1 MRSRADQHQTELAT
15 STMTAEHAAVRI
27 DFDALKS
34 LLRKIFVANG
44 TSNATAEILAANC
57 AGCERDGAISHGI
70 FRIPGYMASLKT
82 GWVDGKADP
91 DIAVVGSSFIR
102 INARNG
108 FAQPAL
114 AAGAAAI
121 DEAVESTGIAVVAT
135 RNSHHF
141 SALWPDV
148 EPFARRGLMAITF
161 VNGLANVVPY
171 GGRVPVYGTNPIA
184 FAAPVADADP
194 LVVDQAT
201 SVMANG
207 EVRLHALAN
216 TPLPPGTG
224 IDSAGSPT
232 TDPNA
237 VLAGGALNTFGGYK
251 GSSIA
256 LMVELM
262 AGALTGGQLS
272 FENDFGDC
280 IGAQT
285 PKAGQLLIV
294 IDPRRGGNADYAQRV
309 AILCDRLIDAGQE
322 RLPGERRYRNRF
334 DADRF
339 GIPIS
344 EEKLI
349 HLKAMASSGV
359 SLSSRQ
365 EAL

>member
-1 MRSRADQHQTELAT
+1 
-15 STMTAEHAAVRI
+15 MTTGQANVCI
-27 DFDALKS
+27 NFDDLRS
-34 LLRKIFVANG
+34 LLRDIFLNYG
-44 TSNATAEILAANC
+44 TSNIVADILAANC

-70 FRIPGYMASLKT
+70 FRVPGYMASLAT
-82 GWVDGKADP
+82 SWVDGKAEP
-91 DIAVVGSSFIR
+91 DVNRVSPSFIR
-102 INARNG
+102 IDARNG

-114 AAGAAAI
+114 AAGAGSI
-121 DEAVESTGIAVVAT
+121 KIAVESTGIAIVAI

-148 EPFARRGLMAITF
+148 EPFAREGHLALSF

-171 GGRVPVYGTNPIA
+171 GGHTPIYGTNPIA
-184 FAAPVADADP
+184 FATPVADGEP

-207 EVRLHALAN
+207 QVRLHALAN
-216 TPLPPGTG
+216 SPLPPGAG
-224 IDSAGSPT
+224 VDSAGRPS
-232 TDPNA
+232 TDPHA

-280 IGAQT
+280 VGAQT
-285 PKAGQLLIV
+285 PKAGQLLMV
-294 IDPRRGGNADYAQRV
+294 IDPTRGGNTGFAQRV
-309 AILCDRLIDAGQE
+309 SHLCSRLIDAGQD
-322 RLPGERRYRNRF
+322 RLPGQRRYASRRN
-334 DADRF
+334 AERF

-344 EEKLI
+344 EGDLAQ
-349 HLKAMASSGV
+349 LKASA
-359 SLSSRQ
+359 
-365 EAL
+365 A

>member
-1 MRSRADQHQTELAT
+1 
-15 STMTAEHAAVRI
+15 MTREHSDVCVE
-27 DFDALKS
+27 FDILKS
-34 LLRKIFVANG
+34 MLARIFLKHGTSEFVADVL
-44 TSNATAEILAANC
+44 SENC

-70 FRIPGYMASLKT
+70 FRIPGYLASLDT
-82 GWVDGKADP
+82 GWVDGKAEP
-91 DIAVVGSSFIR
+91 DITVVSPSFIR
-102 INARNG
+102 IDARNG

-114 AAGAAAI
+114 AIAAETIGAAVTA
-121 DEAVESTGIAVVAT
+121 TGIAVVAT

-161 VNGLANVVPY
+161 VNGLANVVPH
-171 GGRVPVYGTNPIA
+171 GGRTPVYGTNPIA
-184 FAAPVADADP
+184 FATPVAAADP

-216 TPLPPGTG
+216 RSLPAGTG
-224 IDSAGSPT
+224 VDSDGKPS
-232 TDPNA
+232 TDPHA

-280 IGAQT
+280 VGAQT

-294 IDPRRGGNADYAQRV
+294 IEPERGGNNGFAERV
-309 AILCDRLIDAGQE
+309 SVLCDRLIDAGQE
-322 RLPGERRYRNRF
+322 RLPGARRYENR
-334 DADRF
+334 RQTELF
-339 GIPIS
+339 GIPMAKG
-344 EEKLI
+344 KL
-349 HLKAMASSGV
+349 LELQTLAGS
-359 SLSSRQ
+359 
-365 EAL
+365 

>member
-1 MRSRADQHQTELAT
+1 MTA
-15 STMTAEHAAVRI
+15 MTAEHAEIRV
-27 DFDALKS
+27 DFDTLKS
-34 LLRKIFVANG
+34 LLGDIFSRYG
-44 TSNATAEILAANC
+44 TSPSTADILAANC

-70 FRIPGYMASLKT
+70 FRIPGYVASLST
-82 GWVDGKADP
+82 GWVDGTAVP
-91 DIAVVGSSFIR
+91 DAVVVSPSFIR
-102 INARNG
+102 VDARNG

-114 AAGAAAI
+114 AAAAGAIA
-121 DEAVESTGIAVVAT
+121 DAVERTGIAIVAT

-148 EPFARRGLMAITF
+148 EPFARRGLVAISF
-161 VNGLANVVPY
+161 VNGLANVVPH
-171 GGRVPVYGTNPIA
+171 GGRSPVYGTNPIA
-184 FAAPVADADP
+184 FATPVADAEP

-224 IDSAGSPT
+224 VDSAGNPS
-232 TDPNA
+232 TDPHA
-237 VLAGGALNTFGGYK
+237 VLAGGALNAFGGYK

-280 IGAQT
+280 VGAQT

-294 IDPRRGGNADYAQRV
+294 IDPRRGGNSEFARRV
-309 AILCDRLIDAGQE
+309 ALLCDRLLDAGQE
-322 RLPGERRYRNRF
+322 RLPGERRYKNR
-334 DADRF
+334 AHAERF

-344 EEKLI
+344 EEQLLQ
-349 HLKAMASSGV
+349 LKALAASGT
-359 SLSSRQ
+359 
-365 EAL
+365 

>member
-1 MRSRADQHQTELAT
+1 MTYELPDL
-15 STMTAEHAAVRI
+15 HVK
-27 DFDALKS
+27 FDDLKS
-34 LLRKIFVANG
+34 ILARIFLKHG
-44 TSNATAEILAANC
+44 TSALVTDILAENC

-70 FRIPGYMASLKT
+70 FRIPGYMASLDT
-82 GWVDGKADP
+82 GWVDGKAKP
-91 DIAVVGSSFIR
+91 DISVISPSFIR
-102 INARNG
+102 IDARNG
-108 FAQPAL
+108 FAQPSL
-114 AAGAAAI
+114 AAAADAI
-121 DEAVESTGIAVVAT
+121 DDAIKETGIAVVAT

-161 VNGLANVVPY
+161 VNGLANVVPH
-171 GGRVPVYGTNPIA
+171 GGRAPVYGTNPIA
-184 FAAPVADADP
+184 FATPVAGANP

-216 TPLPPGTG
+216 RSLPEGTG
-224 IDSAGSPT
+224 VDHNGNPS
-232 TDPNA
+232 TDPHA

-294 IDPRRGGNADYAQRV
+294 IDPERGGNSGFAERV
-309 AILCDRLIDAGQE
+309 SVLCDRLIDAGQE
-322 RLPGERRYRNRF
+322 RLPGARRYENR
-334 DADRF
+334 RQSSLF
-339 GIPIS
+339 GIPMA
-344 EEKLI
+344 EAKL
-349 HLKAMASSGV
+349 LELQTFAGS
-359 SLSSRQ
+359 
-365 EAL
+365 

>member
-1 MRSRADQHQTELAT
+1 MTNQLADVH
-15 STMTAEHAAVRI
+15 I
-27 DFDALKS
+27 NFDDLQS
-34 LLRKIFVANG
+34 LLRDIFLNNG
-44 TSNATAEILAANC
+44 TSNIAADILATNC

-70 FRIPGYMASLKT
+70 FRIPGYLASLET
-82 GWVDGKADP
+82 GWVDGKAKP
-91 DIAVVGSSFIR
+91 DVDLASPSFIR
-102 INARNG
+102 IDARNG

-114 AAGAAAI
+114 AAGAEAI
-121 DEAVESTGIAVVAT
+121 KTAVESTGIAVVAT

-148 EPFARRGLMAITF
+148 EPFARGGFFALSF
-161 VNGLANVVPY
+161 VNGLANVVPH
-171 GGRVPVYGTNPIA
+171 GGHTPVYGTNPIA
-184 FAAPVADADP
+184 FATPVADGEP

-216 TPLPPGTG
+216 RALPPGTG
-224 IDSAGSPT
+224 VDSAGRPS
-232 TDPNA
+232 TDPHA

-285 PKAGQLLIV
+285 PKAGQLLMV
-294 IDPRRGGNADYAQRV
+294 IDPTRGGNAGFAQRV
-309 AILCDRLIDAGQE
+309 AHLCSRLIDAGQD
-322 RLPGERRYRNRF
+322 RLPGQRRYASRLN
-334 DADRF
+334 AERF

-344 EEKLI
+344 KDNLVQ
-349 HLKAMASSGV
+349 LRTLAG
-359 SLSSRQ
+359 
-365 EAL
+365 